1 MANKTVEMITKI
13 QKSVVVKNDTDRVN
27 VAKRIVSTWFATS
40 DIFSECDTYIN
51 ESVSLKG
58 DNLVG
63 EAIITSKRG
72 GANRIRVY
80 VNPTPESVNDIDVSV
95 RYGFNMPYHKEALSI
110 GQNTSKRVQVTAKD
124 GKTESRIRM
133 LSSRFN
139 GFVVELE
146 KLVNADADNAEKLVK
161 AETAESVTA

>member
-13 QKSVVVKNDTDRVN
+13 QKSVVAKNDTDRVN
-27 VAKRIVSTWFATS
+27 VVKRIVSTWFATS
-40 DIFSECDTYIN
+40 DIFAGCDTYIN
-51 ESVSLKG
+51 ESVSLAG

-63 EAIITSKRG
+63 EAILTGKRG
-72 GANRIRVY
+72 GSNRIRVY
-80 VNPTPESVNDIDVSV
+80 VNPTPSNVSDIDVSV
-95 RYGFNMPYHKEALSI
+95 RYGFNMPYHKDALHI
-110 GQNTSKRVQVTAKD
+110 GQDTSKRVQATAKD

-139 GFVVELE
+139 GFIVELE
-146 KLVNADADNAEKLVK
+146 KLANAETKLVK